1 MVADTPITSAAVSG
15 GIPIDTAQSGRI
27 TVRLARTAASRP
39 TPLPMRSST
48 ARYVTM
54 ARNTPC
60 DAASASASPAVS
72 PASVTDA
79 SRASRAAPNT
89 RSGSGSTSSTTTTA
103 KHAATST
110 HSTTSVEP
118 VQAMSAAATNGPIA
132 QPPRNTP
139 ASVDRARARTSSG
152 T

>member
-1 MVADTPITSAAVSG
+1 M
-15 GIPIDTAQSGRI
+15 PIDTAHSGRM
-27 TVRLARTAASRP
+27 TVRLARTRREQPDAGADAQRAP
-39 TPLPMRSST
+39 PRCV
-48 ARYVTM
+48 AI

-72 PASVTDA
+72 RVRTRAATDA

-110 HSTTSVEP
+110 QNTTSVDP
-118 VQAMSAAATNGPIA
+118 VHAMSAAATNGPTA

-139 ASVDRARARTSSG
+139 AERRQRPRARTRSG